1 MAVGRSVGMPPSEW
15 AKIISVSVVPV
26 VIISACGLLCLA
38 FYNRLA
44 AIVSRLRGFQ
54 RERLHEQEL
63 LERKGS
69 EEGPEMSRRR
79 RLLEHLET
87 QTSRVVRRAMLIR
100 LTLSFLLFTIS
111 LLIGCCMALG
121 LSVLVPHAVFVAV
134 PLFMLGLL
142 SMLAGM
148 IAAMLEL
155 KAALQPAE
163 LESRFVSDMVQQ
175 DAHRPDD
182 AA

>member
-1 MAVGRSVGMPPSEW
+1 MPPSDW

-63 LERKGS
+63 LNHAGS
-69 EEGPEMSRRR
+69 EEGPEHARRR
-79 RLLEHLET
+79 RFLEHLET
-87 QTSRVVRRAMLIR
+87 QTGRVVRRAKLIR
-100 LTLSFLLFTIS
+100 LTLLFLLLTIT

-121 LSVLVPHAVFVAV
+121 LSVLVPHTVFIAIA
-134 PLFMLGLL
+134 LFMCGLL
-142 SMLAGM
+142 TMLSGM
-148 IAAMLEL
+148 IAAMMEL

-163 LESRFVSDMVQQ
+163 LESRFVSDMLQQ
-175 DAHRPDD
+175 DAHRPGD